1 MSQKQEFTSKTMS
14 CPQGHP
20 MKLEMLSG
28 TPNMIRKVQCPT
40 CGISMII
47 FAGDIRGVVPVSSF
61 AQRNEN

>member
-1 MSQKQEFTSKTMS
+1 MSQKQEFTSKTEN
-14 CPQGHP
+14 CPHGHE

-47 FAGDIRGVVPVSSF
+47 FAGDIRGVVPVNTGADLSG
-61 AQRNEN
+61 